1 MQENIQQRIIITKAH
16 VKFQPDWLDFSRQ
29 GEESEKHII
38 EAYIYH
44 IYIQP
49 SSIRSESPY

>member
-1 MQENIQQRIIITKAH
+1 MQENIQLHITITKAH
-16 VKFQPDWLDFSRQ
+16 AKFQPDWLDFSRQ

-38 EAYIYH
+38 EEYIYH